1 MILDAKGNPA
11 AVPGPGRRRPLVV
24 KWGCVSSAAVSS
36 SGAMTAEGFD
46 GGSDDVQVAEAIAAE
61 QESLSPEC
69 RADPARLRRLLAPD
83 FHEFGASG
91 GEIEFEGTA
100 ELVAAST
107 DPDGEPIRFH
117 DMRGARLAD
126 GLVMVKYTSD
136 NGARRSNRT
145 SLWRRVGPGHWQMF
159 HHQGTPTQQ

>member
-1 MILDAKGNPA
+1 MT
-11 AVPGPGRRRPLVV
+11 
-24 KWGCVSSAAVSS
+24 AVSS
-36 SGAMTAEGFD
+36 SGSMTAKEFHD
-46 GGSDDVQVAEAIAAE
+46 GAAGSEDPEVAGAIAAE
-61 QESLSPEC
+61 QESLSIEC
-69 RADPARLRRLLAPD
+69 RADPACMRRLLAPD

-100 ELVAAST
+100 ELVADST

-117 DMRGARLAD
+117 DMRGYRLGD

-136 NGARRSNRT
+136 NGGRRSNRT
-145 SLWRRVGPGHWQMF
+145 SLWRRVGPGQWQIF

>member
-1 MILDAKGNPA
+1 
-11 AVPGPGRRRPLVV
+11 
-24 KWGCVSSAAVSS
+24 
-36 SGAMTAEGFD
+36 MTAEKVHD
-46 GGSDDVQVAEAIAAE
+46 GADDPQVAEAIAAE
-61 QESLSPEC
+61 QESLSVEC

-91 GEIEFEGTA
+91 GELEYEGTA

-107 DPDGEPIRFH
+107 DPDTEPIRFQH
-117 DMRGARLAD
+117 MRGYLLGD

-159 HHQGTPTQQ
+159 HHQGTPI

>member
-1 MILDAKGNPA
+1 MEAKEFHN
-11 AVPGPGRRRPLVV
+11 
-24 KWGCVSSAAVSS
+24 
-36 SGAMTAEGFD
+36 GAD
-46 GGSDDVQVAEAIAAE
+46 GSDDPQVAEAIAAE
-61 QESLSPEC
+61 QESLSIEC
-69 RADPARLRRLLAPD
+69 RADPARLRRLMAPD

-100 ELVAAST
+100 ELVAANT
-107 DPDGEPIRFH
+107 DPAGEPIRIE
-117 DMRGARLAD
+117 DMRGQRLSD

-136 NGARRSNRT
+136 NGERRSNRT

>member
-1 MILDAKGNPA
+1 MA
-11 AVPGPGRRRPLVV
+11 ANDFRD
-24 KWGCVSSAAVSS
+24 
-36 SGAMTAEGFD
+36 GAD
-46 GGSDDVQVAEAIAAE
+46 GSDDAQVAEAIAAE
-61 QESLSPEC
+61 QESLSLEC
-69 RADPARLRRLLAPD
+69 RVDPARLRRLMAPD

-107 DPDGEPIRFH
+107 DTGGEPIRFH
-117 DMRGARLAD
+117 DMRGYRLAE

-136 NGARRSNRT
+136 NGVRRSNRT
-145 SLWRRVGPGHWQMF
+145 SLWRRVGRRHWQIF

>member
-1 MILDAKGNPA
+1 
-11 AVPGPGRRRPLVV
+11 
-24 KWGCVSSAAVSS
+24 
-36 SGAMTAEGFD
+36 MTAKEFQD
-46 GGSDDVQVAEAIAAE
+46 GADGSEDPQVAEVIAAE
-61 QESLSPEC
+61 QESLSIEC

-100 ELVAAST
+100 ELVADST
-107 DPDGEPIRFH
+107 DPNGEPIRFH
-117 DMRGARLAD
+117 HMRGYRLGD

-136 NGARRSNRT
+136 NGTRRANRT
-145 SLWRRVGPGHWQMF
+145 SLWRRIGPGQWQIF

>member
-1 MILDAKGNPA
+1 
-11 AVPGPGRRRPLVV
+11 
-24 KWGCVSSAAVSS
+24 
-36 SGAMTAEGFD
+36 MTAKEFQD
-46 GGSDDVQVAEAIAAE
+46 GADGSEDPQVAEAIAAE
-61 QESLSPEC
+61 QESLSIEC

-100 ELVAAST
+100 ELVADST

-117 DMRGARLAD
+117 DMRGYRLGD

-136 NGARRSNRT
+136 NGTRRANRT
-145 SLWRRVGPGHWQMF
+145 SLWRRVGPGQWQIL